1 VTPPENGP
9 TFRPHVKESAGTS
22 SPLVLIPL
30 GLLTLVLVAWVGL
43 LVWDSVFSRWQ
54 PNSEVT
60 DLVTRVRADIDAINR
75 EDSEWKIS
83 EADLEINIAVTVKD
97 EGKVEVQA
105 VGEGTTS
112 STRESGHKLVLKIR
126 RQPAPPPVA
135 AAAAPTTSMPAA
147 GASAQVAPASAR
159 SNTRRR

>member
-1 VTPPENGP
+1 MYGQSEIGVAMTSVASASPSPWQ
-9 TFRPHVKESAGTS
+9 KEPGITS

-30 GLLTLVLVAWVGL
+30 GLLTLVVFAWLGL
-43 LVWDSVFSRWQ
+43 LLWDSVFSRWKQ
-54 PNSEVT
+54 NSEVV
-60 DLVTRVRADIDAINR
+60 DLVTQVRRDIDRINGATS
-75 EDSEWKIS
+75 DWKIT

-126 RQPAPPPVA
+126 RQAPPPLVNTA
-135 AAAAPTTSMPAA
+135 SSDAPVGAA
-147 GASAQVAPASAR
+147 GVGV
-159 SNTRRR
+159 RR